1 MSERA
6 ASAGIAFAAGLGAI
20 AAAGAASYGYT
31 LPAIIAGGLL
41 VAVGVLRAPGW

>member
-20 AAAGAASYGYT
+20 AGSVAASYGYT

-41 VAVGVLRAPGW
+41 FAVGILRAAGW